1 MNIKLRQGVLIS
13 FISFLAGG
21 VVTYFIT
28 DYVHL
33 KSESN
38 VSKNDFKSITKKDI
52 LKSKNSPARD
62 QKNNDPFDQI
72 DKMHD
77 QMRKRMDQ
85 FFGRSFGNSFGG
97 SAFDIDPF
105 LGSSFTTNNIK
116 INRYEDDKYK
126 YIEISGKGVDKESLK
141 IDISGGMISI
151 SGEIKQIQE
160 GNSSGSMSK
169 SSYISKFNQ
178 SFNVPEGVDEAN
190 VKIESED
197 NKLIIKFPINQT

>member
-13 FISFLAGG
+13 FISFFAGG
-21 VVTYFIT
+21 AVTYFVT
-28 DYVHL
+28 DYIRI
-33 KSESN
+33 KSKADTTVNKLTPITE
-38 VSKNDFKSITKKDI
+38 NDIIKPKRKSIPDH
-52 LKSKNSPARD
+52 A
-62 QKNNDPFDQI
+62 DPFDQM

-85 FFGRSFGNSFGG
+85 FFGRSFGNSFGN
-97 SAFDIDPF
+97 SAFDIDSF
-105 LGSSFTTNNIK
+105 SGSSFTTNNIK

-126 YIEISGKGVDKESLK
+126 YIEIAGEGVNKDSLK

-151 SGEIKQIQE
+151 SGEIKQTQE
-160 GNSSGSMSK
+160 DNNSGSMSR

-178 SFNVPEGVDEAN
+178 SFNVPEGVNEAN

-197 NKLIIKFPINQT
+197 NKLIIKFPIDRT

>member
-13 FISFLAGG
+13 FISFFAGG
-21 VVTYFIT
+21 VVTYFVT
-28 DYVHL
+28 DY
-33 KSESN
+33 
-38 VSKNDFKSITKKDI
+38 IR
-52 LKSKNSPARD
+52 LKSKADTTVNKLTPITKNDIIKPKRNSIPDHA
-62 QKNNDPFDQI
+62 DPFDQM

-85 FFGRSFGNSFGG
+85 FFGRSFGNSFGN
-97 SAFDIDPF
+97 SAFDIDSF
-105 LGSSFTTNNIK
+105 SGSSFTTNNIK

-126 YIEISGKGVDKESLK
+126 YIEIAGEGVNKDSLK

-151 SGEIKQIQE
+151 NGEIKQTQE
-160 GNSSGSMSK
+160 DNNSGSMSR

-197 NKLIIKFPINQT
+197 NKLIIKFPIDRT